1 MKAQQVRKKFL
12 DYFESKNHKIVKS
25 SPLLPKDDPTLLF
38 TNAGMNQFK
47 NVFLGLEKRSYQRA
61 ASVQK
66 CMRVSGKHNDLEQVG
81 KTSKHHT
88 FFEMLGN
95 FSFGDYFKKEA
106 IEFAW
111 ELVTEEYKIDPER
124 LYVTVYKED
133 EEAFQIW
140 KKNIGL
146 SDEKIF
152 YMGKEENY
160 WSMGDTGPCGPCS
173 EIHFQSIKDLK
184 NKDPKV
190 LIETGSEDFIE
201 LWNLVFMQYNRN
213 EKGKL
218 SDLPSPSIDTGMG
231 LERMATVLQNKKDN
245 YENDLFYPII
255 KKVVSLSGK
264 EITPEITKN
273 ISVRKIADH
282 IRAIVF
288 LINDGIMPSNE
299 GRGYVLRRLIR
310 RAFRAG
316 EKIGFQEAFLFKLV
330 GVVCDIMKETYPEL
344 ISSANYISKLCQ
356 SEEIRFAKTLS
367 SGIKTFDLYVKE
379 LKEKNKDIIPGNK
392 LFKLYDTYGF
402 PLDLSSELAEEEDMK
417 IDEAGFNKELNKQ
430 KETARKSWKGDIEH
444 KKRKK
449 YEIFKH
455 FDVSYVGYEKV
466 SVSDSEVLVILK
478 NGSEVSQLKQGEE
491 GEVILDC
498 TPFYAE
504 AGGQVGDTGVI
515 KNPGFSLEVKSA
527 YYPIPDIIS
536 HKIKV
541 ISGNIKKGDKVEA
554 EVNIKRR
561 KAISKNHTATHLL
574 HASLRDVVGAHLKQ
588 SGSLVSPEKL
598 RFDFTHYSPLSQSE
612 IKSIESLVNE
622 KIQECI
628 PVSTQVTSLEEGL
641 RQGATAI
648 FEEKYSEEVR
658 IVTIGDF
665 SKELCGGVH
674 VHNTGEIGFFKIISE
689 SSVAAGMRRIEAVTS
704 ESALEY
710 AQENEELLFDIEES
724 LNVSRNELMDHIEKL
739 KEAIKQKEKECK
751 SLRQKIINLQN
762 KEKKEKTH
770 QISGVSVLTKKI
782 EGLSGSELRN
792 LADNLKQKSNSDVII
807 LSTVLNKK
815 VLLVV
820 TVNKDLTDTLKAKEI
835 INEMSPV
842 IGGGGGGRPDFAQAG
857 GTKTDELDHAVK
869 KGLSYIKT
877 KLNQKITSKED

>member
-1 MKAQQVRKKFL
+1 MKSQQIRKKFL
-12 DYFESKNHKIVKS
+12 DYFASKNHRIVKS
-25 SPLLPKDDPTLLF
+25 SSLLPKDDPTLLF

-95 FSFGDYFKKEA
+95 FSFGDYFKKDA
-106 IEFAW
+106 VEFAW
-111 ELVTEEYKIDPER
+111 ELITEEYKIDPQR
-124 LYVTVYKED
+124 LYVTVYKDD
-133 EEAFQIW
+133 EEAFQVW
-140 KKNIGL
+140 NKNIGL
-146 SDEKIF
+146 SKDKIF

-173 EIHFQSIKDLK
+173 EIHYQSVKDLK
-184 NKDPKV
+184 NKDPKI

-201 LWNLVFMQYNRN
+201 LWNLVFMQYNRD

-218 SDLPSPSIDTGMG
+218 SDLPAPSIDTGMG
-231 LERMATVLQNKKDN
+231 LERMATVLQNKEDN
-245 YENDLFYPII
+245 YENDLFFPII
-255 KKVVSLSGK
+255 EHITSLSGK
-264 EITPEITKN
+264 ELSTETTKN
-273 ISVRKIADH
+273 TAVRKIADH

-316 EKIGFQEAFLFKLV
+316 EKIGFKEAFLYKLV
-330 GVVCDIMKETYPEL
+330 GVVCDIMKESYPEL
-344 ISSANYISKLCQ
+344 ISSANYISKVCQ
-356 SEEIRFAKTLS
+356 SEEKRFSKTLS
-367 SGIKTFDLYVKE
+367 TGIKTFDLYVQK
-379 LKEKNKDIIPGNK
+379 LKEKNKETIPGDK

-402 PLDLSSELAEEEDMK
+402 PLDLSKELAEEEDME

-430 KETARKSWKGDIEH
+430 RETARKSWKGDV
-444 KKRKK
+444 KQKRRKK
-449 YEIFKH
+449 YEKFK
-455 FDVSYVGYEKV
+455 DLEVKYVGYDKE
-466 SVSDSEVLVILK
+466 STSDSEVLALLK
-478 NGSEVSQLKQGEE
+478 NGFEVNQLKQGEK
-491 GEVILDC
+491 GEVFLDC

-504 AGGQVGDTGVI
+504 SGGQIGDTGVI
-515 KNPGFSLEVKSA
+515 KNPGFSAEVKSA
-527 YYPIPDIIS
+527 YYPIPDIVS
-536 HKIKV
+536 HRIKM
-541 ISGNIKKGDKVEA
+541 ISGTMKKGDKVEA
-554 EVNIKRR
+554 EVNVKRR

-574 HASLRDVVGAHLKQ
+574 HASLRDVIGSHLKQ

-622 KIQECI
+622 KIQACI
-628 PVSTQVTSLEEGL
+628 PVTTEITSLEEGL
-641 RQGATAI
+641 KQGAVAI
-648 FEEKYSEEVR
+648 FEEKYGEDVR
-658 IVTIGDF
+658 VITIGDF

-689 SSVAAGMRRIEAVTS
+689 SSVAAGMRRIEAVTA
-704 ESALEY
+704 ESALAY
-710 AQENEELLFDIEES
+710 TQENEELLTDIEES
-724 LNVSRNELMDHIEKL
+724 LNASRNELMDHIDKL
-739 KEAIKQKEKECK
+739 KNTIKQKEKECK
-751 SLRQKIINLQN
+751 SLRQKLINLKN
-762 KEKKEKTH
+762 KEKEEKIH
-770 QISGVSVLTKKI
+770 EINGVSILTKRI

-792 LADNLKQKSNSDVII
+792 LADNLKQKSKSDVII
-807 LSTVLNKK
+807 LSTVFNEK

-820 TVNKDLTDTLKAKEI
+820 TVNKVLTDTLKAKKI
-835 INEMSPV
+835 IDEMAPI

-857 GTKTDELDHAVK
+857 GTNPHKLDQAVK
-869 KGLSYIKT
+869 KGLSYIKSSLE
-877 KLNQKITSKED
+877 KKNHP

>member
-1 MKAQQVRKKFL
+1 MKSQQIRKKFL

-47 NVFLGLEKRSYQRA
+47 NVFLGLEKRTYKRA

-95 FSFGDYFKKEA
+95 FSFGDYFKEKA

-111 ELVTEEYKIDPER
+111 ELVTEVYKIDPER
-124 LYVTVYKED
+124 LYVTVFEED

-146 SDEKIF
+146 SKNKIF
-152 YMGKEENY
+152 YMGEEENY

-173 EIHFQSIKDLK
+173 EIHYQSVKDLK
-184 NKDPKV
+184 NKSPKK

-201 LWNLVFMQYNRN
+201 LWNLVFMQYNRDEN
-213 EKGKL
+213 GKL
-218 SDLPSPSIDTGMG
+218 SALPAPSIDTGMG
-231 LERMATVLQNKKDN
+231 LERMTTVLQNKKDN

-255 KKVVSLSGK
+255 EKTISFSGK
-264 EITPEITKN
+264 EFTPEITKN
-273 ISVRKIADH
+273 LSVRKIADH

-316 EKIGFQEAFLFKLV
+316 KKIGFQEAFLFSLV
-330 GVVCDIMKETYPEL
+330 GVVCEIMKQSYPEL
-344 ISSANYISKLCQ
+344 ISSANYISKVCQ
-356 SEEIRFAKTLS
+356 SEEERFSRTLS
-367 SGIKTFDLYVKE
+367 SGMKTFDLYVKK
-379 LKEKNKDIIPGNK
+379 LKEKNKTLIPGDK

-402 PLDLSSELAEEEDMK
+402 PLDLSSELAEDENMG
-417 IDEAGFNKELNKQ
+417 IDEAGFNKELSKQ
-430 KETARKSWKGDIEH
+430 REKARKSWKGDTED

-449 YEIFKH
+449 YEKFKH
-455 FDVSYVGYEKV
+455 LDVHYVGYEKE
-466 SVSDSEVLVILK
+466 SVSDTEVLAILK
-478 NGSEVSQLKQGEE
+478 HGSEVHQLAQGEE
-491 GEVILDC
+491 GEAFLDY

-504 AGGQVGDTGVI
+504 AGGQIGDTGII
-515 KNPGFSLEVKSA
+515 KNPRFSAEVKTA

-541 ISGNIKKGDKVEA
+541 ISGTVKIGDKVDA
-554 EVNIKRR
+554 EVNSKRR

-574 HASLRDVVGAHLKQ
+574 HASLRDVIGSHLKQ

-598 RFDFTHYSPLSQSE
+598 RFDFTHYSPLSRPE
-612 IKSIESLVNE
+612 IRSVESLVNE

-628 PVSTQVTSLEEGL
+628 PVNTRITSLEQGIKEG
-641 RQGATAI
+641 AVAI
-648 FEEKYSEEVR
+648 FEEKYGEEVR
-658 IVTIGDF
+658 VITIGDF

-689 SSVAAGMRRIEAVTS
+689 TSVAAGMRRIEAVTS
-704 ESALEY
+704 DSALDY
-710 AQENEELLFDIEES
+710 TQRNEEVLIEVEES
-724 LNVSRNELMDHIEKL
+724 LNVPRNELLDHIERL
-739 KEAIKQKEKECK
+739 TQTIKQKEKECK
-751 SLRQKIINLQN
+751 SLRQKLINMKN
-762 KEKKEKTH
+762 KQQEEKTH
-770 QISGVSVLTKKI
+770 EINGISVLTKRI
-782 EGLSGSELRN
+782 DGLNNSELRN
-792 LADNLKQKSNSDVII
+792 LADDLKQKSDSDIII
-807 LSTVLNKK
+807 LSTVFNEK
-815 VLLVV
+815 VLMV
-820 TVNKDLTDTLKAKEI
+820 TTVGNNVTDRIKAKEI
-835 INEMSPV
+835 INEMAPV
-842 IGGGGGGRPDFAQAG
+842 IGGGGGGRADFAQAG
-857 GTKTDELDHAVK
+857 GSKPDKIEQAVE
-869 KGLSYIKT
+869 KGISFIKSVL
-877 KLNQKITSKED
+877 KS

>member
-1 MKAQQVRKKFL
+1 MKSQQIRKKFL
-12 DYFESKNHKIVKS
+12 DYFASKNHKTVKS
-25 SPLLPKDDPTLLF
+25 SSLLPKDDPTLLF
-38 TNAGMNQFK
+38 INAGMNQFK

-111 ELVTEEYKIDPER
+111 ELVTEEYKIDPDR

-146 SDEKIF
+146 SKDKIF
-152 YMGKEENY
+152 YMGEEENY

-173 EIHFQSIKDLK
+173 EIHFQSVKDLK
-184 NKDPKV
+184 NKDPQV

-201 LWNLVFMQYNRN
+201 LWNLVFMQYNRD

-218 SDLPSPSIDTGMG
+218 SDLPAPSIDTGMG
-231 LERMATVLQNKKDN
+231 LERMATVLQNKNDN

-255 KKVVSLSGK
+255 KSVVSLSGK
-264 EITPEITKN
+264 ELTSEITKN
-273 ISVRKIADH
+273 VSVRKIADH

-316 EKIGFQEAFLFKLV
+316 EKIGFEEAFLFKLV
-330 GVVCDIMKETYPEL
+330 GVVSDIMKEAYPEL

-356 SEEIRFAKTLS
+356 SEEVRFAKTLS
-367 SGIKTFDLYVKE
+367 SGIKTFDLYIKE
-379 LKEKNKDIIPGNK
+379 LKEKNKKTIPGDK

-402 PLDLSSELAEEEDMK
+402 PLDLSQELAEDEDME
-417 IDEAGFNKELNKQ
+417 IDESGFNKELNKQ
-430 KETARKSWKGDIEH
+430 KETARKSWKGDAEH
-444 KKRKK
+444 QKRRK
-449 YEIFKH
+449 YEKLKH
-455 FDVSYVGYEKV
+455 LNVKYMGYEKE
-466 SVSDSEVLVILK
+466 SVSDSEVLTLLK
-478 NGSEVSQLKQGEE
+478 HGSEVNQLKQGEE
-491 GEVILDC
+491 GEVFLDS

-504 AGGQVGDTGVI
+504 AGGQIGDTGVI
-515 KNPGFSLEVKSA
+515 KNPGFSAEVKSA

-536 HKIKV
+536 HRIKV
-541 ISGNIKKGDKVEA
+541 ISGTMKKGDKVEA
-554 EVNIKRR
+554 EVNVKRR

-574 HASLRDVVGAHLKQ
+574 HASLRDVVGSHLKQ

-598 RFDFTHYSPLSQSE
+598 RFDFTHYSSLSRSE

-628 PVSTQVTSLEEGL
+628 PVNIKITSLEEGIK
-641 RQGATAI
+641 QGAIAI

-658 IVTIGDF
+658 VITIGDF

-704 ESALEY
+704 KSALEY
-710 AQENEELLFDIEES
+710 TQENEELLTDIEES
-724 LNVSRNELMDHIEKL
+724 LGTPRNELMGHIEKL
-739 KEAIKQKEKECK
+739 KESIKQKEKECK
-751 SLRQKIINLQN
+751 SLRQKLINLKN
-762 KEKKEKTH
+762 KEKEETTH
-770 QISGVSVLTKKI
+770 EINGVEVLTKRI
-782 EGLSGSELRN
+782 EGLSNSELRN

-807 LSTVLNKK
+807 LSTVFNNK

-820 TVNKDLTDTLKAKEI
+820 TVNKDMTDTLKAKEI
-835 INEMSPV
+835 INEMAPI

-857 GTKTDELDHAVK
+857 GTKPDKIDQAVK
-869 KGLSYIKT
+869 KGIAYIKT
-877 KLNQKITSKED
+877 ALKQKNHP